1 MSDVQGENEASPV
14 RELSR
19 PQRRALGVLVEKAFT
34 VPESY
39 PMTLKALT
47 AGANQKSNRSPISNY
62 SEDQMW
68 QALDELRQLGLVGMV
83 ETESGRTERFRHY
96 MRKRFPF
103 TEPQLAI
110 ITELLLRG
118 RQQLGELRTRASRMV
133 RIETQEELKQELQ
146 GLMQQGFLQA
156 GGDLDR
162 RGVEVDHNFYPPS
175 EGMTLEQNE
184 HDQAASDADLPR
196 RHVAE
201 PPINR
206 GGDAAGMA
214 VLRDEIEQ
222 LQARLDETNRIVS
235 ELQDE
240 LRELKR
246 SLGA

>member
-103 TEPQLAI
+103 SEPQLAI

-133 RIETQEELKQELQ
+133 RIDTQEDLKQELQ
-146 GLMQQGFLQA
+146 GLLQRGFLQA
-156 GGDLDR
+156 DGDLDR
-162 RGVEVDHNFYPPS
+162 RGVEVDHNFYLPG
-175 EGMTLEQNE
+175 EGMTLERC
-184 HDQAASDADLPR
+184 DSDDIPADEDSSR
-196 RHVAE
+196 RSTAE
-201 PPINR
+201 PTGNR
-206 GGDAAGMA
+206 GGNAAGMA

-222 LQARLDETNRIVS
+222 LQARLNETNRIVS